1 MLTTYVGEAAM
12 KVVTLIMGFCG
23 AVTLADGCGAQIFD
37 DPFSQY
43 VERSIT
49 IWPGAGNANNANAAI
64 HAIDPWPPYA
74 GYTRIPGDARHAV
87 DSINR
92 MYLYPNP
99 FLPQQ
104 PGFGPGPSGGT
115 IGAGVGGPGTQ
126 IGIGSP
132 GGATPLQPISGGN

>member
-1 MLTTYVGEAAM
+1 M

-23 AVTLADGCGAQIFD
+23 AMVLADVCKAQIFD

-43 VERSIT
+43 AARSIT
-49 IWPGAGNANNANAAI
+49 IWPGAGNAANANAAI
-64 HAIDPWPPYA
+64 NTIDPWPPYA

-104 PGFGPGPSGGT
+104 PGFGSGPSGGT
-115 IGAGVGGPGTQ
+115 IGAGVGGAGTQ

-132 GGATPLQPISGGN
+132 GGATPQQPISGGN

>member
-1 MLTTYVGEAAM
+1 M
-12 KVVTLIMGFCG
+12 KVITLVMGLCG
-23 AVTLADGCGAQIFD
+23 VVALADICHAQIFD
-37 DPFSQY
+37 DPFAQY
-43 VERSIT
+43 AERTIT

-74 GYTRIPGDARHAV
+74 GYTRIPGNARHAV

-104 PGFGPGPSGGT
+104 PGFGPGLSGGT

-126 IGIGSP
+126 LGIGAP
-132 GGATPLQPISGGN
+132 GGATPIQPISGGN